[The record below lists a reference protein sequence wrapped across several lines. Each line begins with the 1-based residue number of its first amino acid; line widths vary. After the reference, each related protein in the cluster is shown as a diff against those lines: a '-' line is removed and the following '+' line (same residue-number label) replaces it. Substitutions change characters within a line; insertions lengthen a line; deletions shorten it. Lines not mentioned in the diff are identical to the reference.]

1 VSRGELIRELRA
13 RVEVFEESEWCAS
26 AATPTIVNNSPV
38 PLTGPQERPA
48 APVNGSKAE
57 RLAALAAEVSACR
70 KCPLGE
76 QRLNAV
82 FGVGSAEARVVF
94 VGEGPGFDED
104 HQGEPFVGKSG
115 QLLDKI
121 LAAIGLSRKEN
132 AYIANIVKC
141 HPMADPSNPEKR
153 GNDRPPTPQ
162 ESAACRG
169 YLDRQLEIIAPR
181 AIVTLGAVAARTLL
195 GTTEGITSLRGKWR
209 EYQGVPVLPTFHPA
223 ALLRDPNLK
232 RDVWEDMK
240 SLKKAL
246 EETP

>member
-1 VSRGELIRELRA
+1 
-13 RVEVFEESEWCAS
+13 
-26 AATPTIVNNSPV
+26 
-38 PLTGPQERPA
+38 
-48 APVNGSKAE
+48 VNGSKAE